1 MFSFFKR
8 PDSKPVTNGLPNLP
22 PTRQAMQRP
31 AAPTAHLSAPAMP
44 HIAPAPSSPST
55 GGIAYDP
62 NLVGKLKADHQ
73 EMIALY
79 TRLLGAAES
88 GRMETLHEDLIL
100 FRRIFQGH
108 ILMESVR
115 FYVYLDRLLAEHPG
129 VRDEARAV
137 RKDMNAIAKA
147 VAEFIHV
154 WISAP
159 IEPDALPRFITALKG
174 IGAALVARVELE
186 ESSLYTLYTETL

>member
-1 MFSFFKR
+1 LFSFLKR
-8 PDSKPVTNGLPNLP
+8 EVAPVP
-22 PTRQAMQRP
+22 PEPKAQARP
-31 AAPTAHLSAPAMP
+31 APERHT
-44 HIAPAPSSPST
+44 PAPRTTLQPRPRAVADGHGVTAGPAT

-62 NLVGKLKADHQ
+62 HLVTKLKGDHQ
-73 EMIALY
+73 DMLALY
-79 TRLLGAAES
+79 TRLLNAAET
-88 GRMETLHEDLIL
+88 GRPESLHGDLIL

-115 FYVYLDRLLAEHPG
+115 FYVYLDRLLAEHPS

-147 VAEFIHV
+147 VADFIHV
-154 WISAP
+154 WISSP
-159 IEPDALPRFITALKG
+159 IKVQALPQFMTDLKG